1 MGEVMV
7 RSWVESRR
15 RRAQQ
20 GTKMPTHRSEDF
32 DHEKSLSFSA
42 DGKQNALQKKPSMR
56 KGAVTRRTGVLVA
69 VVRGIGTPLQSAV
82 SEVAT
87 LLRGQGYALTSSQ
100 EAKAFGDLVQQI
112 VQIGKTIHPL
122 LGFDVMAPEQNNEH
136 TRWAL
141 LEAISENVGAIY
153 RARGQ
158 LSPVWEMSTLL
169 PSLVK
174 MARDSA
180 ASNDLIPA
188 QGDEHEQLPLI
199 LGLLKALPPV
209 CHAIGRHSFQQ
220 DTPTLIL
227 QTARTLQYKS
237 ITATRGLLKEGAPL
251 DDWQALY
258 CSFLIAA
265 GQLYAEAHFAIA
277 EGSRANVS
285 AAQAQESIWTAF
297 DRKMTMIATF
307 SSYMAPPAAEKIE
320 QRNVK
325 HLADATG

>member
-1 MGEVMV
+1 MV

-20 GTKMPTHRSEDF
+20 VTKMPTHRSDYT
-32 DHEKSLSFSA
+32 DQEKSLSFSA
-42 DGKQNALQKKPSMR
+42 DEKQNALQKPSSTR

-87 LLRGQGYALTSSQ
+87 LLKRQGYPLTSAQ

-122 LGFDVMAPEQNNEH
+122 LGFDVTSPEQNNE

-141 LEAISENVGAIY
+141 LEALSENVGAIY
-153 RARGQ
+153 RARSQ
-158 LSPVWEMSTLL
+158 LAPVWEMSTTL

-199 LGLLKALPPV
+199 IGLLKALPPV
-209 CHAIGRHSFQQ
+209 CHAIGRYPLQQ
-220 DTPTLIL
+220 DVSALIL

-277 EGSRANVS
+277 ESSVAGVS
-285 AAQAQESIWTAF
+285 AGQAQESIWTAF

-307 SSYMAPPAAEKIE
+307 SGYMAPPTNEKIE
-320 QRNVK
+320 HTNVK